1 MHFGIFVEEMRHGV
15 DQAGAFRDVF
25 AVAEAAEAWGID
37 CVWLGEIHFNPARS
51 VISSSLQVASSIA
64 TRTRRVRVGTA
75 VTVLPLS
82 HPLRIAEEVATLDH
96 ISEGRVEFGI
106 AAAASR
112 APTTS
117 TGSPT
122 ARA

>member
-1 MHFGIFVEEMRHGV
+1 MHFGVFIEEARPGLTDVE
-15 DQAGAFRDVF
+15 AFRESFETVD
-25 AVAEAAEAWGID
+25 AIESWGFD

-82 HPLRIAEEVATLDH
+82 HPLRIAEE
-96 ISEGRVEFGI
+96 GRPSTTSVK
-106 AAAASR
+106 AAS
-112 APTTS
+112 S
-117 TGSPT
+117 
-122 ARA
+122 